1 MHIALLTLITVAS
14 VLAASPVLAV
24 SQQNFD
30 RAWRLPTLYDN
41 EDNRVLQKFAL
52 SGRLQTDSAYF
63 DADQGDYDDN
73 RWRRFRF
80 GFKANLYQDWVLHL
94 EGEFEL
100 HNDLGNSYS
109 RLTDAYIGWFPDKA
123 FSLKLLKQSAGFTLD
138 GATSS
143 KKLLTMQRNNLTNNL
158 WFTAEYFT
166 GAAVS
171 VSTASDLN
179 YKVGLFSTD
188 DSDELS
194 KFNASYFTL
203 FSLDYNFASQ
213 LKLDNASV
221 RIDYVYN
228 DEHADANTRDFS
240 HVLSLSSQWQQGNWG
255 LRTDLSAG
263 DGHFGQSDVGG
274 LVLMPFY
281 DFTEHLQAVVRYT
294 YITSSDNNGVRLNRY
309 ESEIVSGRGDQYDE
323 IYTGFNV
330 FFYGHKFKWQT
341 GLQYTS
347 LDDDAN
353 DGGEYEGWGISTG
366 LRLSW

>member
-1 MHIALLTLITVAS
+1 MHIASLTLIAVISA
-14 VLAASPVLAV
+14 LAASPVLAV
-24 SQQNFD
+24 SQDDFD
-30 RAWRLPTLYDN
+30 RWWGYPTLYNNKDN
-41 EDNRVLQKFAL
+41 SVLQALSL

-80 GFKANLYQDWVLHL
+80 GFKASLYKDWVLHI
-94 EGEFEL
+94 EGDFDL
-100 HNDLGNSYS
+100 HNDLDDSYS
-109 RLTDAYIGWFPDKA
+109 RLTDAYIGWFPDNTLA
-123 FSLKLLKQSAGFTLD
+123 VKLLKQSAGFTLD

-166 GAAVS
+166 GATMSA
-171 VSTASDLN
+171 STASGLN
-179 YKVGLFSTD
+179 YKAGVFSTD

-194 KFNASYFTL
+194 TFNASYFTL
-203 FSLDYNFASQ
+203 LSLDYNFADQ
-213 LKLDNASV
+213 LILDKASV

-240 HVLSLSSQWQQGNWG
+240 HVLSLSSQWQQGSWG

-263 DGHFGQSDVGG
+263 DGHSGQSDVAG

-281 DFTEHLQAVVRYT
+281 DFTEHLQAVLRYT
-294 YITSSDNNGVRLNRY
+294 YITSKDDNGVRLNRY

-323 IYTGFNV
+323 MYAGFNA
-330 FFYGHKFKWQT
+330 FFYGHKFKWQS
-341 GLQYTS
+341 GLQYTW
-347 LDDDAN
+347 LDDSAN
-353 DGGEYEGWGISTG
+353 DGGEYEGWGVSTG